1 MDPFLGEIRC
11 FGFLFAPMGWQPCNG
26 QILPISQYAA
36 LFSILGTNFGGN
48 GTSNFGLPNLQGL
61 VPIGMG
67 TGPGLT
73 PFTVGENGGEVT
85 HTLLLG
91 EMPSHTHALQ
101 AKNGPGAVPTPVV
114 GSYLAEGHGGERA
127 SGFKVNLYTTSTRST
142 TLSPSAVGLAGS
154 GQPHNN
160 MQPSLTMN
168 WCIAM
173 TGVYPTR
180 S

>member
-11 FGFLFAPMGWQPCNG
+11 FGFNFAPYGWQQCNG

-36 LFSILGTNFGGN
+36 LFSLLGTNFGGN
-48 GTSNFGLPNLQGL
+48 GTSNFGLPNLQGM

-67 TGPGLT
+67 DGPGLT
-73 PFTVGENGGEVT
+73 PFVVGETGGADA
-85 HTLLLG
+85 HTLLYA
-91 EMPSHTHALQ
+91 EMPMHTHALN
-101 AKNGPGAVPTPVV
+101 AKGGPGAVATPVN

-127 SGFKVNLYTTSTRST
+127 SGFKVNLYTTAVPTT
-142 TLSPSAVGLAGS
+142 TLNTNAIGVVGG

-173 TGVYPTR
+173 AGIFPTR
-180 S
+180 G